1 MSFYR
6 GMTCETVTIT
16 GDKGTPI
23 TAYVAKPS
31 GPGPFPGVVL
41 IHHAPGWSEY
51 YIDETRRFAHSGY
64 LAICAHLYERE
75 GGGSDAN
82 PDDVGAKVR
91 AQGGIADSQMVGDT
105 AGAVA
110 WMRAQPNH
118 NGKVGVMGSCSGGR
132 HAFIYACQRKD
143 IDACVEQ
150 WGGNVVMAKA
160 DLNEK
165 KPVAPI
171 DMTKDLSCPLL
182 GLFGNDDRSPSP
194 EQVDQHE
201 AELKKYGKNYEF
213 HRYDGA
219 GHGFFYWNRPAMYR
233 IEQAMNGWTKVYAF
247 LGKHLAK

>member
-6 GMTCETVTIT
+6 SMTCENVTIK

-23 TAYVAKPS
+23 TAYVARPS

-64 LAICAHLYERE
+64 LAICANLYERE
-75 GGGSDAN
+75 GGSDAN

-110 WMRAQPNH
+110 WVRAQPNH
-118 NGKVGVMGSCSGGR
+118 NGKVGVIGSCSGGR

-171 DMTKDLSCPLL
+171 DMTKDLFSPLL

-194 EQVDQHE
+194 EQVNQHE
-201 AELKKYGKNYEF
+201 AELKKHGKNYEF

-233 IEQAMNGWTKVYAF
+233 IEQAMDGWTKVYAF
-247 LGKHLAK
+247 FGKHLAK